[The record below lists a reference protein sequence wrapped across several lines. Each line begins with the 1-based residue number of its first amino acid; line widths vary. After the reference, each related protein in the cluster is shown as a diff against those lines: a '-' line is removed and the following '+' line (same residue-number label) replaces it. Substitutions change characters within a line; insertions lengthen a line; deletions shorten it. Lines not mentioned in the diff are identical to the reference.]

1 LTKELAINGG
11 PPISSKMIPIAKPV
25 FTDKE
30 IRDVIGVLK
39 SGHLRQGAKT
49 EEFEKGFCKR
59 VGSKY
64 AYAVNSGTA
73 ALHVS
78 YLSVLKPED
87 EVIVPAFTFIAT
99 ASTVVY
105 SNAKPVFADISEE
118 TFTIDPQDVNEKIS
132 PKTKAI
138 APVHLF
144 GHAADM
150 KALGEIAEDH
160 DLYLVNDAA
169 QAHGTRIDGRD
180 VGALDDLNCYS
191 FYPSKNMTTGE
202 GGMVTT
208 NERRLYEK
216 GRLIRS
222 HGQESKYYHT
232 IFGLNYRMTEIAAV
246 IGLNQLEKLDMFL
259 EKRKR
264 NAETLTKALEKIKG
278 IRPPAAK
285 SNVDHSFN
293 VYSVLMDL
301 SQFKCTRDEFVKALQ
316 AENIGCRV
324 HYPTPLTK
332 QPVFRENFKV
342 DKCPVAE
349 SVSERIF
356 SLPVHPHVSKTELE
370 KIVEAVELVAS
381 YYYR

>member
-1 LTKELAINGG
+1 
-11 PPISSKMIPIAKPV
+11 MIPIAKPM

-30 IRDVIGVLK
+30 IRDVISVLR
-39 SGHLRQGAKT
+39 SGYLRQGPKT

-78 YLSVLKPED
+78 YLSVLKPGD
-87 EVIVPAFTFIAT
+87 EVIAPAFTFIAT

-105 SNAKPVFADISEE
+105 SNAKPIFADIGEE
-118 TFTIDPQDVNEKIS
+118 TFTIDPKDVNEKIS
-132 PKTKAI
+132 SKTKAI
-138 APVHLF
+138 VPVHLF

-150 KALGEIAEDH
+150 KRLGEIAEDH

-169 QAHGTRIDGRD
+169 QAHGTRIDGKD
-180 VGALDDLNCYS
+180 VGGLDDLNCYS

-208 NERRLYEK
+208 NDRRFYLK

-246 IGLNQLEKLDMFL
+246 IGLNQLEKLDAFL

-264 NAETLTKALEKIKG
+264 NAKTLTEALKKIEG
-278 IRPPAAK
+278 IRPPIIK

-316 AENIGCRV
+316 AENIECRV

-356 SLPVHPHVSKTELE
+356 SLPVHPHLSKTELE

-381 YYYR
+381 YYYK